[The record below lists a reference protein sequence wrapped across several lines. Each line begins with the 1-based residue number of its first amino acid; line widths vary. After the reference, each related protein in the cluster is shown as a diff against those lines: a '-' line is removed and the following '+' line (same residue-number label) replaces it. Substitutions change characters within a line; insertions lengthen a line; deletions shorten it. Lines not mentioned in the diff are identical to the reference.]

1 MLATVFK
8 AYLAN
13 TTMTNKAIYTVPIML
28 LSCLSL
34 LTCDKEEI
42 EIKTTISYKD
52 DFCKLVDKKDLD
64 STGYFIDEFLL
75 TLKSKDQNENL
86 EKLRLWLEEKE
97 CIDEAKILCN
107 SCIKTLPLQSE
118 LSVSFVTDGFTG
130 TMTMDILMADTLKFR
145 AYH

>member
-8 AYLAN
+8 AHFAN
-13 TTMTNKAIYTVPIML
+13 TTMTHKVIYTVPIML

-34 LTCDKEEI
+34 LTCEKEEI
-42 EIKTTISYKD
+42 KTVTLYKD

-118 LSVSFVTDGFTG
+118 LSVSFVTKGFTG
-130 TMTMDILMADTLKFR
+130 KMTMDILMADTLKFR